1 MTQVARTTGGLTI
14 KKLAAR
20 TGCTAEAI
28 RYYEREGVVP
38 LPTRAGSGR
47 YRQYGDADVERLAF
61 LRRERELGFRLA
73 EVRALLTFSNGDPGR
88 SCGEVDALARAHL
101 TQVDAKLEQLTAL
114 RDALAGVIEQ
124 CRGGLAVA
132 DCRILGALSGFV
144 AAKVHDGDTRIRHI
158 DPRCNERSSTRDEQT
173 LHANNAG

>member
-14 KKLAAR
+14 GELAAR

-38 LPTRAGSGR
+38 RPTRAGSGR
-47 YRQYGDADVERLAF
+47 YRQYGDA
-61 LRRERELGFRLA
+61 
-73 EVRALLTFSNGDPGR
+73 
-88 SCGEVDALARAHL
+88 
-101 TQVDAKLEQLTAL
+101 
-114 RDALAGVIEQ
+114 LAGVLDQ
-124 CRGGLAVA
+124 YRGGLAVA

-144 AAKVHDGDTRIRHI
+144 AAKVHDGDTRIRRI
-158 DPRCNERSSTRDEQT
+158 DPRCNGRSSTRDQQI